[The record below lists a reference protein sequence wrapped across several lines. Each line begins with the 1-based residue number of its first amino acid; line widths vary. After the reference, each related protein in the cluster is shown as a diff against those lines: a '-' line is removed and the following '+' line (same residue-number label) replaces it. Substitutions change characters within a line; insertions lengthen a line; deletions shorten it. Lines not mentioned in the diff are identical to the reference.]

1 MAVKRWLVGCIV
13 LLVGTL
19 AAVTLAFVVVNLSL
33 ENQGLS
39 VGPLGKRVGLVEI
52 LGDIESSEG
61 VVDQLDHMRLDSSVR
76 AVVLRLDSPGGGVA
90 ASQEIYDAVRRVT
103 DDDKPVVA
111 SMGGVAAS
119 GAYYIACAADT
130 IVSNPGTLTGSIG
143 VIMSFPN
150 TEELFKKVGLRFEV
164 VKTGK
169 FKDIGSLSRPMT
181 PEEKALLQG
190 VLSSV
195 YEQFVKAISDGRGM
209 DRKDILPYAD
219 GRIFS
224 GAQAQ
229 DLGFVD
235 KLGDLNDAIQ
245 LAGTMAGIKG
255 RPVVVRK
262 ERRRVSFIDLFQE
275 KLHLVPGFSQSGPR
289 LEYRLR

>member
-1 MAVKRWLVGCIV
+1 
-13 LLVGTL
+13 
-19 AAVTLAFVVVNLSL
+19 
-33 ENQGLS
+33 
-39 VGPLGKRVGLVEI
+39 
-52 LGDIESSEG
+52 
-61 VVDQLDHMRLDSSVR
+61 
-76 AVVLRLDSPGGGVA
+76 
-90 ASQEIYDAVRRVT
+90 
-103 DDDKPVVA
+103 
-111 SMGGVAAS
+111 
-119 GAYYIACAADT
+119 
-130 IVSNPGTLTGSIG
+130 
-143 VIMSFPN
+143 
-150 TEELFKKVGLRFEV
+150 
-164 VKTGK
+164 
-169 FKDIGSLSRPMT
+169 MT
-181 PEEKALLQG
+181 PDEKALLQG
-190 VLSSV
+190 VLSGV